1 MRRVFLALFFS
12 IAFHA
17 GFIAVAVGVGL
28 VRSRI
33 ALPSITIQ
41 SIDIEV
47 KSLPLG
53 SPKAKAPLEE
63 STVPTIKRKALTKL
77 SKTDPSVVLPTDG
90 GIQAMD
96 VHAIDNPAHH
106 DAGDSSDAKKNKVD
120 NLRDYGPEGSTLV
133 ALLRIDRLRQSPA
146 KSRYISAIDQ
156 LLLHLPDRHRLIE
169 GTGLDIYADFN
180 SLLIATPDP
189 TNSAVTFLAVR
200 HRLTNE
206 GLRKA
211 LNRGAASMGQVV
223 KWQEIA
229 GRPVGI
235 RRRAKPDP
243 KVPLDRDDRFF
254 VLLQPSLAIMATP
267 AHAKLLLG
275 QDLQSGSPQSFQDL
289 VTKIDAEDGAMP
301 EDAVFMMVANR
312 LFSTANEAGAAPLTA
327 DNRPLHIAANLPGP
341 MPSVITLVAGIDPTP
356 SVDLVAE
363 FSKASDA
370 RQWEQ
375 ALPSWRR
382 KAMINPILLLMGF
395 SNLLNRIEVTQESN
409 PLGLHLALSADELQR
424 LLTLIANLNRG
435 AFKSPR

>member
-1 MRRVFLALFFS
+1 
-12 IAFHA
+12 
-17 GFIAVAVGVGL
+17 VAVGVGL

-63 STVPTIKRKALTKL
+63 STVPTIKRKALTKQ
-77 SKTDPSVVLPTDG
+77 SKTNPSVILPADG

-96 VHAIDNPAHH
+96 AHAIDNPAHR

-189 TNSAVTFLAVR
+189 TNAAVTFLAVR

-211 LNRGAASMGQVV
+211 LNRGAASMGQIV

-275 QDLQSGSPQSFQDL
+275 QDLQSGSQQGFQDL

-301 EDAVFMMVANR
+301 EAAVFMMVANK
-312 LFSTANEAGAAPLTA
+312 LFSTANEGDAAP
-327 DNRPLHIAANLPGP
+327 NRPLHIASNLPGP

-356 SVDLVAE
+356 SVDLIAE

-375 ALPSWRR
+375 ALPTWRR
-382 KAMINPILLLMGF
+382 KAMFNPILLLMGF

-409 PLGLHLALSADELQR
+409 PLSLHLALSADELQR
-424 LLTLIANLNRG
+424 LLTFIANLNRG
-435 AFKSPR
+435 AF